1 MWNANTRFVHIG
13 RPQPEPPVI
22 KGPFS
27 LDYDYIA
34 EIEKDW
40 IRVENLPKRQP
51 AKVDLSFL
59 NSPLKVHEVN
69 GVKYPEEK
77 FKALLAKSAA
87 QQSYMVSPPPAKPT
101 SAQYYSKITTNQN
114 LMEQI
119 HNVSQFATMTI
130 NSSPEPVTGKDLDPN
145 ILRMIKGV
153 SSVDSVVARS
163 AMRELDLILEDK
175 DKHAILIDYEQVYID
190 AVLRQF
196 EHLANQ
202 PFNDT
207 LLIYQQLL
215 NNAFQYFGSK
225 VLCKRLS
232 IVSLKDVIAVLL
244 GLMAETR
251 LSNAGDVHGYTKVI
265 NCICLKMLENA
276 NFTSINW

>member
-1 MWNANTRFVHIG
+1 MV
-13 RPQPEPPVI
+13 

-27 LDYDYIA
+27 LDMDYIA
-34 EIEKDW
+34 EIEKGW
-40 IRVENLPKRQP
+40 IRVDQLPKREP

-59 NSPLKVHEVN
+59 SSPLKVHEVN

-87 QQSYMVSPPPAKPT
+87 QQSTYMVSPPTTKPT
-101 SAQYYSKITTNQN
+101 SVQYYSKITANQN
-114 LMEQI
+114 LMDQL
-119 HNVSQFATMTI
+119 NNSGQLSTTMHS
-130 NSSPEPVTGKDLDPN
+130 NKVAPVTGLHLDPN
-145 ILRMIKGV
+145 ILRMVKGV
-153 SSVDSVVARS
+153 SSADSVVARA
-163 AMRELDLILEDK
+163 AMRELDSILEVK
-175 DKHAILIDYEQVYID
+175 DKHAILIDYEQVYIESLL
-190 AVLRQF
+190 AQF
-196 EHLANQ
+196 EHLASL
-202 PFNDT
+202 PFNET

-225 VLCKRLS
+225 VLCQRLS
-232 IVSLKDVIAVLL
+232 IVSLKEVIAVLL

>member
-1 MWNANTRFVHIG
+1 M
-13 RPQPEPPVI
+13 
-22 KGPFS
+22 
-27 LDYDYIA
+27 DYDYIQ
-34 EIEKDW
+34 EIEQGW
-40 IRVENLPKRQP
+40 VRVDQLPKREP

-87 QQSYMVSPPPAKPT
+87 QQSYMVSPPPPAKPT
-101 SAQYYSKITTNQN
+101 SAQYYSKITANQN
-114 LMEQI
+114 LMDQI
-119 HNVSQFATMTI
+119 GSVNHFTTMTI
-130 NSSPEPVTGKDLDPN
+130 NANPEPVTEKDLDPN

-153 SSVDSVVARS
+153 SSTDSMAARA
-163 AMRELDLILEDK
+163 AMRELDTILEDK
-175 DKHAILIDYEQVYID
+175 DKHAILIDYEQVYIG
-190 AVLRQF
+190 ALLAQF
-196 EHLANQ
+196 EHLAKQ

-232 IVSLKDVIAVLL
+232 ISSLKDVIAVLL

>member
-1 MWNANTRFVHIG
+1 MV
-13 RPQPEPPVI
+13 
-22 KGPFS
+22 KGPFC
-27 LDYDYIA
+27 LDYQFIS
-34 EIEKDW
+34 EIEEGW
-40 IRVENLPKRQP
+40 IRVDQLPKREA

-59 NSPLKVHEVN
+59 SSPLKVHEVN

-77 FKALLAKSAA
+77 FKALLAKSAE
-87 QQSYMVSPPPAKPT
+87 QQSYMVSPPTTKPT
-101 SAQYYSKITTNQN
+101 SAQYYSNITANQN
-114 LMEQI
+114 LMDQI
-119 HNVSQFATMTI
+119 NHVSQFATMTI
-130 NSSPEPVTGKDLDPN
+130 HSSPEPIPGKDLDPN
-145 ILRMIKGV
+145 ILRMVKGV
-153 SSVDSVVARS
+153 SSPDSVVARAS
-163 AMRELDLILEDK
+163 MRELDLILEDK
-175 DKHAILIDYEQVYID
+175 DKHAILIDYEQVYIG
-190 AVLRQF
+190 ALLAQF
-196 EHLANQ
+196 EHLATQ

-232 IVSLKDVIAVLL
+232 ISSLKDVIAVLL

-251 LSNAGDVHGYTKVI
+251 LSNSGDVHGYTKVI

>member
-1 MWNANTRFVHIG
+1 M
-13 RPQPEPPVI
+13 

-27 LDYDYIA
+27 LDHEYIA
-34 EIEKDW
+34 EIEQDW
-40 IRVENLPKRQP
+40 IRVDQWPKREP
-51 AKVDLSFL
+51 TNADLSFL
-59 NSPLKVHEVN
+59 YSPLKVHEVN

-87 QQSYMVSPPPAKPT
+87 TQNYMVSPPPAKPT
-101 SAQYYSKITTNQN
+101 QYYSKITTNQN
-114 LMEQI
+114 LMNQI
-119 HNVSQFATMTI
+119 NNMNQFATMTVH
-130 NSSPEPVTGKDLDPN
+130 SSAEPVAGKDPDPN
-145 ILRMIKGV
+145 ILRMIRGLG
-153 SSVDSVVARS
+153 STDSVVARAS
-163 AMRELDLILEDK
+163 MRELDEILEDK
-175 DKHAILIDYEQVYID
+175 DKQAILIDYEKEYIES
-190 AVLRQF
+190 LLKQF
-196 EHLANQ
+196 DHLATL
-202 PFNDT
+202 PFNET

-232 IVSLKDVIAVLL
+232 IVSLKDVISVLL

-251 LSNAGDVHGYTKVI
+251 MSNSGDVHGYTKVV

>member
-1 MWNANTRFVHIG
+1 MSPILRS
-13 RPQPEPPVI
+13 QPEPPHV
-22 KGPFS
+22 KGPFT
-27 LDYDYIA
+27 LDWDYIA

-40 IRVENLPKRQP
+40 IRVDQLPKREP

-59 NSPLKVHEVN
+59 YSPLKVHEVN

-87 QQSYMVSPPPAKPT
+87 AHSYMVSPPPAKP
-101 SAQYYSKITTNQN
+101 SNAQYYSKITANQN
-114 LMEQI
+114 LMDQI
-119 HNVSQFATMTI
+119 NTVTQFSTMSVHSNVA
-130 NSSPEPVTGKDLDPN
+130 PATGKDLDPS
-145 ILRMIKGV
+145 ILRMIKGLG
-153 SSVDSVVARS
+153 STDSVVARAS
-163 AMRELDLILEDK
+163 MRELDEILEDK
-175 DKHAILIDYEQVYID
+175 DKHAILIDYERVYIE
-190 AVLRQF
+190 ALLKQF
-196 EHLANQ
+196 EHLATL

-265 NCICLKMLENA
+265 NCICLKMLEHA